1 MARPALSATRA
12 IAVLNHLA
20 GNPQEG
26 FTLTELADELQTN
39 PASMHAVLATLSA
52 HGYVVR
58 EERRK
63 TYRLGHS
70 VIAIGQAALE
80 QHPAI
85 ELAREQTEVLAEEL
99 GLECLAGTPVGRE
112 LLTFAAA
119 GRSDRLHTRPRAGQR
134 FPFVPPLGILAAA
147 YAEPAALEAWLAG
160 LGPEASSADRD
171 RYRQAAADV
180 RALGYEIDLQT
191 PTRQQIGL
199 VLYELGRSPHE
210 PALLAK
216 LSELVKALAREPHQ
230 LLESD
235 PDSDRLYAI
244 DNIQAPIFDGNGR
257 LVAGLTLLGFDD
269 PLPARGLE
277 RYLNAITGAASRV
290 TSVTGGRAPLPL

>member
-20 GNPQEG
+20 AHPQEG

-39 PASMHAVLATLSA
+39 AASMHAVLATLSA
-52 HGYVVR
+52 NGYVVR

-134 FPFVPPLGILAAA
+134 FPLGILAAA

-180 RALGYEIDLQT
+180 RALGYEVDLQT

-230 LLESD
+230 LLEPD
-235 PDSDRLYAI
+235 PDPERLYAI
-244 DNIQAPIFDGNGR
+244 DNIQAPIFDADGR
-257 LVAGLTLLGFDD
+257 LVAGFTLLGFDE
-269 PLPARGLE
+269 PLTARGLE
-277 RYLNAITGAASRV
+277 RYVEAITGAAGHI